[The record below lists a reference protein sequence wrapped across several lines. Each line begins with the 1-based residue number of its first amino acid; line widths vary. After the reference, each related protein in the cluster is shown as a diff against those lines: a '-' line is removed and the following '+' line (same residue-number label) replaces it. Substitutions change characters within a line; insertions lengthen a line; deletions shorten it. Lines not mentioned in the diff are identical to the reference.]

1 LLPGID
7 WNTDWIS
14 DSGSKLNEILQYPVW
29 ICKNHNMGAN
39 KTMGILKNHKVSIII
54 CSFVILVIFFITL
67 RIANTDSVDE
77 NIYPSK
83 TTINAEVT
91 QDIKKNLLPMSF
103 LELSFDLDELLKL
116 LHEDMDIRKVWIY
129 KVRNYF
135 TIYYDES
142 SYLTTDKEILFFYGT
157 LENRDDLIAR
167 YPDEVAFLKKY
178 RVDTKGRTYLMPD
191 GYAEKMKI
199 YNGNNDNF
207 IELSGLYYDLLIMDG
222 LNFVNKIRNDEK
234 ALEAFR
240 LWIKN
245 IRTEFVTYSA
255 PTDTEIIERKRVFLL
270 RKYENCQD
278 PLILEAI
285 KYIKDVKI
293 RIVK

>member
-1 LLPGID
+1 
-7 WNTDWIS
+7 
-14 DSGSKLNEILQYPVW
+14 
-29 ICKNHNMGAN
+29 MGAN